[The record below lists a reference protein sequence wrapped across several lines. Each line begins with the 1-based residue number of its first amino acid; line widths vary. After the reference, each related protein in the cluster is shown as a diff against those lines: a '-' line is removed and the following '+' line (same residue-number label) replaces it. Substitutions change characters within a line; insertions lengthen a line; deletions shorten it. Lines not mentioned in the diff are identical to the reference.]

1 MGLTI
6 LGGNIELDK
15 DAENRI
21 IELADKALKDKYSE
35 EYQRYLQQFRD
46 IVFRQ
51 EVALMKKYLEQKH
64 PDQVNTIF
72 RLRAILNNER
82 IN

>member
-1 MGLTI
+1 MGLII

-15 DAENRI
+15 EAEDRI
-21 IELADKALKDKYSE
+21 VELADKALKEKHAE
-35 EYQRYLQQFRD
+35 EHERNLQQFRG

-51 EVALMKKYLEQKH
+51 EVASMKKYLERRH
-64 PDQVNTIF
+64 PDQVNTIS
-72 RLRAILNNER
+72 RLRSILNNER

>member
-6 LGGNIELDK
+6 LGGHIELDRE
-15 DAENRI
+15 AEDRI
-21 IELADKALKDKYSE
+21 VELADKALKDKYAE
-35 EYQRYLQQFRD
+35 EYQRNLQQFRD

-51 EVALMKKYLEQKH
+51 EVASMKKYLERKH
-64 PDQVNTIF
+64 PDQVNTIT